1 MHALPILTDPY
12 SVCVTNTSFQSPQ
25 FPLPQAVE
33 IPLKHHLQYGM
44 KSSMKFLVDL
54 YFRFVSEAFW
64 NTSSFVC
71 LLLAH
76 FIIFPHQHPASQI
89 RSLRLDTVC
98 IMTLSSFDCQP
109 STAISSYWQ
118 IICGRWAFAVYWPI
132 DGESAAKTF
141 VHPFSFSNISSKLF
155 SEYWCTPT
163 QLVEA
168 VGRLCALYKYVLP
181 YLTF

>member
-76 FIIFPHQHPASQI
+76 FIIF
-89 RSLRLDTVC
+89 T
-98 IMTLSSFDCQP
+98 P
-109 STAISSYWQ
+109 STSCISNSVLTARHCVYHDIIFVWLPAINCHFFVLADYLWSLG
-118 IICGRWAFAVYWPI
+118 ICCLLAHWWGICCQNICASLFI
-132 DGESAAKTF
+132 LQHQLKTF
-141 VHPFSFSNISSKLF
+141 LGVLM
-155 SEYWCTPT
+155 YTYTACWGCW
-163 QLVEA
+163 EA
-168 VGRLCALYKYVLP
+168 LCSI
-181 YLTF
+181 